1 MPHPRK
7 PSKSLVSIDPSPFC
21 PHGQI
26 DSHGPSNTA
35 PALRRLRKALR
46 CAFVGSLLWTV
57 APGSIDGLFQIAQA
71 QSEKSPSPTNSQSEN
86 SIATPKD
93 HMNESNPFF
102 APSKLPLLAP
112 DFKAIQTPHFLPAF
126 ESGMKQQLAEMDAI
140 ADQKDPPTF
149 SNTLVPMEKSGEIL
163 TRVSSV
169 FFNLASAHTNP
180 EIQKIE
186 EEIAPK
192 LAAHSDDIHLNKKL
206 FARVESLWNNSEKE
220 TWTEEQR
227 RLLQET
233 YEDFVRAG
241 AKLSDD
247 QQAKVRAINEQL
259 SSLETQFQNNLLAI
273 TKERALLVDDVSK
286 LEGMSESEINA
297 AKQAAAVK
305 GQDGKYLIA
314 ITNTTRQPVLTSLK
328 NREMRRQVWLA
339 SANRAIGESG
349 GLDNQPIVLELAR
362 LRAERAKLLGYP
374 NHAAFTL
381 ENQMANDPKSAFDML
396 RNLVPG
402 VVGKA
407 MSEAMMIEQ
416 AMKADGVSGPVEP
429 WDWEY
434 YAEKVRVK
442 EYQVDENSIKPYFE
456 LESVL
461 KNGVF
466 YTFGKLYGVEFR
478 ERTDLPVWHPTV
490 RVFDV
495 LGTDGKQIGLF
506 YADYYQR
513 DSKRGGAW
521 MDSLVAQSRLLNRL
535 PVVVNVMN
543 IPEPAQGEP
552 TLLSLDHVTTMFH
565 ELGHGVHGLFSSVEY
580 PSLSGT
586 SVPRDYVEFPSTFHE
601 DWAIEPEVLT
611 NYARHYQTGETIP
624 RELLNKAIAANKFN
638 KGYETLEYL
647 AAALLD
653 LGWHS
658 LNPNEIPKDAIA
670 FENELLRRFGVDYA
684 PVPPR
689 YRTTYFAH
697 AWSGGYS
704 AGYYAYLWSEVLA
717 ADAFAFMKSQHGLTP
732 ENGKLFRDKILS
744 RGGTRE
750 VMQQYID
757 FRGSE
762 PKVDALL
769 IRRGLKQ
776 P

>member
-7 PSKSLVSIDPSPFC
+7 PSKPLISIEPGRWNPQSMSDLPVCGNSASKHLRFKKTFRRALV
-21 PHGQI
+21 
-26 DSHGPSNTA
+26 A
-35 PALRRLRKALR
+35 
-46 CAFVGSLLWTV
+46 SLLWTV
-57 APGSIDGLFQIAQA
+57 TTIGTNGLIRIAHA
-71 QSEKSPSPTNSQSEN
+71 QSGNLSLSTNSQSEKL
-86 SIATPKD
+86 IATQQAI
-93 HMNESNPFF
+93 MNENNPFF

-112 DFKAIQTPHFLPAF
+112 DFDAIQTSHFLPAF
-126 ESGMKQQLAEMDAI
+126 ESGMKQQIEEMNAI
-140 ADQKDPPTF
+140 ADQNGPPTF
-149 SNTLVPMEKSGEIL
+149 SNTLIPMERSGEIL
-163 TRVSSV
+163 SRVSAV

-206 FARVESLWNNSEKE
+206 FARIETLWNSPEKDS
-220 TWTEEQR
+220 WTEEQR

-241 AKLSDD
+241 AKLSED
-247 QQAKVRAINEQL
+247 QQARVRAINEQL

-273 TKERALLVDDVSK
+273 TKERAVLVDNVSK
-286 LEGMSESEINA
+286 LEGMSESEITV
-297 AKQAAAVK
+297 AKQAAAAK
-305 GQDGKYLIA
+305 GQEGKYLIA

-349 GLDNQPIVLELAR
+349 GIDNQPIVLELAK
-362 LRAERAKLLGYP
+362 LRAERARILGYP

-407 MSEAMMIEQ
+407 LSEALMIEQ

-434 YAEKVRVK
+434 YAEKVRAK
-442 EYQVDENSIKPYFE
+442 EYEVDENSIKPYFE

-478 ERTDLPVWHPTV
+478 ERKDLPVWHPTV

-506 YADYYQR
+506 YADYFQR

-624 RELLNKAIAANKFN
+624 KELLNKAIAANKFN
-638 KGYETLEYL
+638 KGYDTLEYL

-732 ENGKLFRDKILS
+732 ENGKLFREKILS